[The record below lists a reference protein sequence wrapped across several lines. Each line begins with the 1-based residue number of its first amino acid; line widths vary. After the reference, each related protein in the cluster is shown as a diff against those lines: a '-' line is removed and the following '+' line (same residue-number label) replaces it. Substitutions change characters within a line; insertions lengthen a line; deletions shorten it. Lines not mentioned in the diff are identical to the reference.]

1 MFGNF
6 LKRASR
12 TCVPIEPGTEA
23 AKVIPPEAE
32 DSGEQP
38 AAAEAILLTFDAIE
52 ADLRGILGR
61 IKESNAGVARSV
73 VEANVALD
81 KIRTHVQGLAAL
93 ANSAI
98 ERSTTLATATQ
109 DLSASSDAIQRQVQN
124 ASSVSAAADETVDAV
139 LSTVKRLSDSSS
151 EIGSVVDTI
160 STIARQ
166 TNLLAL
172 NATIEAARAGD
183 AGRGF
188 AVVANEVKQLAH
200 QTHQATEIV
209 RRQVQSVLG
218 DATAS
223 IRGVEEIH
231 QVVGQIRPVF
241 AAVSAATDHQITAT
255 RSIFDAAHD
264 VSDFFRQIEGATAA
278 ITNEA
283 ECASQVTAS
292 AGASGEAVER
302 LSTRLMVIL
311 RENPLTNR
319 RRQDRFP
326 IDIRVDLT
334 SAGQPFT
341 VRTVDLSEGGMWLQ
355 SDLLP
360 QREVG
365 HLFEA
370 RLDGI
375 GTVSAKLVRAVPGE
389 WRAQFTD
396 MAHAV
401 RAALLAHLAGV
412 RESYAPLID
421 RAQAAASE
429 VATALAEAIRNRSVL
444 EATLFDDTYTP
455 IPGTNPQQFDSPY
468 RSILERLLPTIQER
482 YLALDPAMT
491 LCVAADRNGY
501 IPVHNAIYSKPQRPD
516 DPVWNT
522 ANARNKRIFDD
533 RAGYAAARNTRAF
546 LIQSYARDM
555 GGKTVKTRE
564 VDAPVTVNGR
574 HWGCIRTVY
583 QI

>member
-1 MFGNF
+1 MIGNF
-6 LKRASR
+6 LRRAAWGI
-12 TCVPIEPGTEA
+12 PQIEAKAEVA
-23 AKVIPPEAE
+23 APEGAGAAE
-32 DSGEQP
+32 DG
-38 AAAEAILLTFDAIE
+38 AETAESILSTFDAIE

-61 IKESNAGVARSV
+61 IKDSNAGVARSV
-73 VEANVALD
+73 IDANIALD
-81 KIRTHVQGLAAL
+81 KIRGHVQGLAAL
-93 ANSAI
+93 AHSAI
-98 ERSTTLATATQ
+98 ERSSTLALATQ

-124 ASSVSAAADETVDAV
+124 ASSVSAAADHTVDDV
-139 LSTVKRLSDSSS
+139 LNTVKRLSDSST
-151 EIGSVVDTI
+151 EIGSVVNTI
-160 STIARQ
+160 SAIARQ

-200 QTHQATEIV
+200 ETHQATEIV
-209 RRQVQSVLG
+209 RRQVQSVLS

-231 QVVGQIRPVF
+231 QVVGRIRPVF
-241 AAVSAATDHQITAT
+241 EAVSTATDHQITAT
-255 RSIFDAAHD
+255 RSIIDASHD
-264 VSDFFRQIEGATAA
+264 VSDFFREIEGATAS
-278 ITNEA
+278 ITSEA

-319 RRQDRFP
+319 RMQDRFP
-326 IDIRVDLT
+326 IDLKVDVT
-334 SAGQPFT
+334 SSGQLYI
-341 VRTVDLSEGGMWLQ
+341 VQTVDLSEGGMWLQ

-360 QREVG
+360 EREVG
-365 HLFEA
+365 HIFEA

-375 GTVSAKLVRAVPGE
+375 GLVSATIVRAGPGE
-389 WRAQFTD
+389 WRTQFTE
-396 MAHAV
+396 MASSV
-401 RAALLAHLAGV
+401 RSALLAHLAKI
-412 RESYAPLID
+412 RENYAPLID

-429 VATALAEAIRNRSVL
+429 ITEILTQAIDSGSVSEA
-444 EATLFDDTYTP
+444 ALFDDTYTP
-455 IPGTNPQQFDSPY
+455 ISGTNPQQFEAPCL
-468 RSILERLLPTIQER
+468 SILQKLLPTIQER
-482 YLALDPAMT
+482 YLKLDPAMT

-501 IPVHNAIYSKPQRPD
+501 IPVHNAVYSKPQRPD

-546 LIQSYARDM
+546 LVQSYARDM
-555 GGKTVKTRE
+555 GSRMVRTRE
-564 VDAPVTVNGR
+564 VDAPITIKGR
-574 HWGCIRTVY
+574 HWGCIRTAY